1 MDDRAGFHPTGNGS
15 RPVPQPMY
23 DNQIIPQWKNSRPLW
38 VKAKDVIS
46 EFDGTGPVHPMEI
59 ISQLEMAVRSGY
71 LPVNQVS
78 RCLCQQHRGS
88 AFTWGQAMLRTDD
101 SVETVCSKFIERF
114 WSRDQQ
120 IDARLK
126 LETDRYVYSEISF
139 LDHFY
144 AGWST
149 ARYLI
154 PMYPEELLLSI
165 IARHYPPNIQIG
177 LRGIR
182 DVPDFEERLKIF
194 DRSRGV
200 YKKNVE
206 VSSSTKAH
214 RTGPETQRFERPHV
228 KFSTQKPR
236 ERVAVLGE
244 EETEDAGIV
253 AGNGNSRVD

>member
-1 MDDRAGFHPTGNGS
+1 
-15 RPVPQPMY
+15 
-23 DNQIIPQWKNSRPLW
+23 
-38 VKAKDVIS
+38 
-46 EFDGTGPVHPMEI
+46 
-59 ISQLEMAVRSGY
+59 
-71 LPVNQVS
+71 
-78 RCLCQQHRGS
+78 
-88 AFTWGQAMLRTDD
+88 MLRTDD
-101 SVETVCSKFIERF
+101 SDETVCSKFIERF

-144 AGWST
+144 AAWST

-154 PMYPEELLLSI
+154 PMYPEC
-165 IARHYPPNIQIG
+165 AG
-177 LRGIR
+177 CLRGVR

-194 DRSRGV
+194 GRSRGV

-214 RTGPETQRFERPHV
+214 RTGPEAQRFERSHL

-253 AGNGNSRVD
+253 AGNGNPRVD

>member
-1 MDDRAGFHPTGNGS
+1 
-15 RPVPQPMY
+15 
-23 DNQIIPQWKNSRPLW
+23 
-38 VKAKDVIS
+38 
-46 EFDGTGPVHPMEI
+46 
-59 ISQLEMAVRSGY
+59 
-71 LPVNQVS
+71 
-78 RCLCQQHRGS
+78 
-88 AFTWGQAMLRTDD
+88 MLRTDD

-126 LETDRYVYSEISF
+126 LETDRLEHVAVF
-139 LDHFY
+139 DPDVP
-144 AGWST
+144 GVC
-149 ARYLI
+149 
-154 PMYPEELLLSI
+154 PDVLLSI

-177 LRGIR
+177 LRGVR
-182 DVPDFEERLKIF
+182 DVPDFEARLKIF

-214 RTGPETQRFERPHV
+214 RTSPEAQRFERPHL

-253 AGNGNSRVD
+253 AGNGNPRAD